1 MGEGSEGGGA
11 GTGGKTVRA
20 RIAAA
25 LAERPHTALSL
36 SGAVGVPEREVASH
50 LVHLARSLA
59 HRQGRFVVEPA
70 RCVACDFTFDESKLA
85 RPSRC
90 PQCRAERIDPPRF
103 SIE

>member
-1 MGEGSEGGGA
+1 M
-11 GTGGKTVRA
+11 RA

-36 SGAVGVPEREVASH
+36 SGAVGIPEREVAGH
-50 LVHLARSLA
+50 LAHLARSMA
-59 HRQGRFVVEPA
+59 HRAGRFVVEPA
-70 RCVACDFTFDESKLA
+70 RCLECDFTFDESKLG
-85 RPSRC
+85 RPGRC